1 MAQDRSNYY
10 RTLASECLM
19 EAANAT
25 GPLIREAAYERAK
38 LWQRLADELD
48 ANVTPHPR
56 PPQAPSQPV
65 AQQQQQVQPKPVG
78 DEK

>member
-25 GPLIREAAYERAK
+25 DPLAREAAYERAK
-38 LWQRLADELD
+38 LYQRLADELD
-48 ANVTPHPR
+48 EKSPVR
-56 PPQAPSQPV
+56 PPPTQAPAQPA
-65 AQQQQQVQPKPVG
+65 AQQQQQIQPKPEREG
-78 DEK
+78 K